1 MRTRSIF
8 ELNGAQVARI
18 IASADFHPQRVS
30 KRLLSVHVA
39 PSFASVLNLD
49 TTWMLRISDSS
60 VVENFKLTF
69 AEARRAGASNARDE
83 TLLWLR
89 YR

>member
-8 ELNGAQVARI
+8 KLNGAQVARI

-69 AEARRAGASNARDE
+69 AEPRRAGASNARDE

>member
-49 TTWMLRISDSS
+49 
-60 VVENFKLTF
+60 LTSMRDF
-69 AEARRAGASNARDE
+69 RLSCCRELQTHIRGAAAGGREQRAG
-83 TLLWLR
+83 
-89 YR
+89 